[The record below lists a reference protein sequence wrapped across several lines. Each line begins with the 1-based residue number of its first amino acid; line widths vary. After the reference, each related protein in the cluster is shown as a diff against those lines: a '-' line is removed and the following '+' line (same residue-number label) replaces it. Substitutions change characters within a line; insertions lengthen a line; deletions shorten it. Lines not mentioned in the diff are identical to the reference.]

1 MSEFYIWFSTGF
13 EHICDLA
20 GYDHILFVTLLVLA
34 LPLKEWKKLL
44 VLITG
49 FTIGHSISLLLSV
62 TGVIK
67 LPQNIVEVFIAFTIL
82 ITAIFHI
89 KNYKNTEAKN
99 VRLLYFVIPLF
110 GGIHGLGFSYLL
122 SSMLGQQQSVALPL
136 FYFNLGLEL
145 GQIVIV
151 LIVLLFS
158 LLLTSYLKC
167 PFKFYKLSVSCIIAL
182 ISLIMFV
189 QRLLL
194 FF

>member
-1 MSEFYIWFSTGF
+1 MSEFNLWFSTGF

-34 LPLKEWKKLL
+34 LPLTEWKKLL
-44 VLITG
+44 LLITG

-62 TGVIK
+62 TNVIK
-67 LPQNIVEVFIAFTIL
+67 LQQNIVEVFIAFTIL

-89 KNYKNTEAKN
+89 KNYKNSDTKN
-99 VRLLYFVIPLF
+99 VRLLYFLIPLF

-122 SSMLGQQQSVALPL
+122 RSMLGQEQNVALPL
-136 FYFNLGLEL
+136 FYFNIGLEA
-145 GQIVIV
+145 GQV
-151 LIVLLFS
+151 LIVILVLVFS

-182 ISLIMFV
+182 VSLIMFA